1 MLKIIKIWKGAIRL
15 NSRIHKVSLKIS
27 ANERIALNE
36 LVESY
41 GKSISDLLRIAIRNT
56 FEIDGF
62 EPSYRAT
69 SQFQHRINSIF
80 NFKEE

>member
-1 MLKIIKIWKGAIRL
+1 M
-15 NSRIHKVSLKIS
+15 NSRIHEVSLKIS
-27 ANERIALNE
+27 ANERIALNA

-62 EPSYRAT
+62 EPSYWAT
-69 SQFQHRINSIF
+69 SQFQHRRNSIF